1 MRLFVK
7 TRTSDRAKE
16 KEETRNHIIEVT
28 KKAFLEKGYRGV
40 SMRDISNMSG
50 IGLSNIYNYFK
61 NKEEIFS
68 CIVHPVLEAF
78 NDILSKHNEDSLTSM
93 DFLFSQDLQHEFIRM
108 TLSIVIRFREELQ
121 IILNSSQGS
130 IFEDFR
136 QQLINRNKTIG
147 MKYMKK
153 IKKCY
158 PELNTNVSPLLI
170 ELNSVNYVTVFDL
183 IVENHNRPQKEIEKF
198 VSQYIQYGTAGWKEI
213 MQVH

>member
-1 MRLFVK
+1 MFVK
-7 TRTSDRAKE
+7 TRASDRAKE

-78 NDILSKHNEDSLTSM
+78 NDMLSKHNEEPQLSV
-93 DFLFSQDLQHEFIRM
+93 DFFSSQDLQYEFIRM
-108 TLSIVIRFREELQ
+108 TLSIVTQFREELQ

-130 IFEDFR
+130 IFENFR

-147 MKYMKK
+147 IQYIEEMKK
-153 IKKCY
+153 RY
-158 PELNTNVSPLLI
+158 PELNTNVSSLLI
-170 ELNSVNYVTVFDL
+170 ELNSMNYVTVFDL
-183 IVENHNRPQKEIEKF
+183 IVENYNRPQKEIETF

>member
-1 MRLFVK
+1 MK
-7 TRTSDRAKE
+7 TRASDRAKE

-78 NDILSKHNEDSLTSM
+78 NDMLSKHNEEPQLSV
-93 DFLFSQDLQHEFIRM
+93 DFFSSQDLQYEFIRM
-108 TLSIVIRFREELQ
+108 TLSIVTQFREELQ

-130 IFEDFR
+130 IFENFR

-147 MKYMKK
+147 IQYIEEMKK
-153 IKKCY
+153 RY
-158 PELNTNVSPLLI
+158 PELNTNVSSLLI
-170 ELNSVNYVTVFDL
+170 ELNSMNYVTVFDL
-183 IVENHNRPQKEIEKF
+183 IVENYNRPQKEIETF

>member
-1 MRLFVK
+1 MK
-7 TRTSDRAKE
+7 TRASDRAKE

-78 NDILSKHNEDSLTSM
+78 NDMLSKHNEEPQLSV
-93 DFLFSQDLQHEFIRM
+93 DFFSSQDLQYEFIRM
-108 TLSIVIRFREELQ
+108 TLSIVTQFREELQ

-130 IFEDFR
+130 IFENFR

-147 MKYMKK
+147 MQYIEEMKK
-153 IKKCY
+153 RY
-158 PELNTNVSPLLI
+158 PELNTNVSSLLI
-170 ELNSVNYVTVFDL
+170 ELNSMNYVTVFDL
-183 IVENHNRPQKEIEKF
+183 IVENYNRPQKEIETF